1 MLMSNDTALLV
12 IDVQVG
18 LVEGAESAYRGAEML
33 ANINRLLAK
42 ARTTGIPV
50 IYIQHDGSEAGRLAV
65 GSPGW
70 QIHPAITP
78 IDGEAIVR
86 KRASDAF
93 HETILQRELESR
105 SIKRLVITGMK
116 TEYCVDTTSRRAIS
130 LGFDVVLVGD
140 AHATTDSEALPAKQ
154 IIRHHNDT
162 LDGFGT
168 DDHEITVQNT
178 DEVIL

>member
-1 MLMSNDTALLV
+1 MSNDTALLV

-18 LVEGAESAYRGAEML
+18 LVEGTDPAYQGAEML
-33 ANINRLLAK
+33 ANINSLLSR
-42 ARTTGIPV
+42 ARMTGTPV
-50 IYIQHDGSEAGRLAV
+50 IYIQHDGSEGGRLAV

-70 QIHPAITP
+70 QIHPAIAP

-86 KRASDAF
+86 KRASDSF
-93 HETILQRELESR
+93 HETTLQRKLESQ

-130 LGFDVVLVGD
+130 LGFDVTLVGD
-140 AHATTDSEALPAKQ
+140 AHATTDSEALPAVQ
-154 IIRHHNDT
+154 IIAHHNNT

-178 DEVIL
+178 DEVAF